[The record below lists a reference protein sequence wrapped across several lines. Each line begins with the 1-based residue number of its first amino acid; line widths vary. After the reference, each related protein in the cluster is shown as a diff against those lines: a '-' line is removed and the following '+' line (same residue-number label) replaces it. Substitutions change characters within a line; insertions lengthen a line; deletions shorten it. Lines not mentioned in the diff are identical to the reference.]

1 MIKGV
6 KVDNHYSDYHDWPI
20 NKNERKFR
28 FKKNYKEFSDFFEKL
43 LTQFSISDQEILKI
57 DFNKQ
62 IEKANLKYAF
72 NKVKKR
78 NDFKKLKYGI

>member
-1 MIKGV
+1 M
-6 KVDNHYSDYHDWPI
+6 Y
-20 NKNERKFR
+20 
-28 FKKNYKEFSDFFEKL
+28 DFFEKL
-43 LTQFSISDQEILKI
+43 LTQFSLSDQEILKI

-78 NDFKKLKYGI
+78 NDFKKLKLEWYLKILKLWGLYVFLSRIYHKLFSKK